1 MKKMMKFL
9 IGAAATGAAIAG
21 TFYVIEKYFNKDE
34 SEDFDEEEFEDVF
47 ADEVDDR
54 EYVTLDLPATRW
66 KEMSLRKM
74 RRMTQSNFRTN
85 DSGKDKRIL

>member
-9 IGAAATGAAIAG
+9 VGAAAIGAATAG
-21 TFYVIEKYFNKDE
+21 TFYVIEKYCNKDE

-54 EYVTLDLPATRW
+54 EYVTLDIDGN
-66 KEMSLRKM
+66 EMEGNESEE
-74 RRMTQSNFRTN
+74 
-85 DSGKDKRIL
+85 DAEDDAE

>member
-9 IGAAATGAAIAG
+9 VGAAATGAAIAG

-54 EYVTLDLPATRW
+54 EYVFKQKTAY
-66 KEMSLRKM
+66 EMEGNESEE
-74 RRMTQSNFRTN
+74 
-85 DSGKDKRIL
+85 DAEDDAE

>member
-34 SEDFDEEEFEDVF
+34 SDEEEFEDVF

-54 EYVTLDLPATRW
+54 EYVTLDIDGN
-66 KEMSLRKM
+66 EMEGNESEE
-74 RRMTQSNFRTN
+74 
-85 DSGKDKRIL
+85 DAEDDAE

>member
-9 IGAAATGAAIAG
+9 VGAAATGAAIAG

-47 ADEVDDR
+47 ADED
-54 EYVTLDLPATRW
+54 
-66 KEMSLRKM
+66 
-74 RRMTQSNFRTN
+74 
-85 DSGKDKRIL
+85 G

>member
-34 SEDFDEEEFEDVF
+34 SEVF

-54 EYVTLDLPATRW
+54 EYVTLDIDGN
-66 KEMSLRKM
+66 EMEGNESEE
-74 RRMTQSNFRTN
+74 
-85 DSGKDKRIL
+85 DAEDDAE

>member
-9 IGAAATGAAIAG
+9 VGAATTGAAIAG
-21 TFYVIEKYFNKDE
+21 TFYVIKKYFNKDE

-54 EYVTLDLPATRW
+54 EYVTLDIDGN
-66 KEMSLRKM
+66 EMEGNESEE
-74 RRMTQSNFRTN
+74 
-85 DSGKDKRIL
+85 DAEDDAE

>member
-9 IGAAATGAAIAG
+9 VGAAAIGAAIAG
-21 TFYVIEKYFNKDE
+21 TFYVIEKYFNKDK

-54 EYVTLDLPATRW
+54 EYVTLDIDGN
-66 KEMSLRKM
+66 EMEGNESEE
-74 RRMTQSNFRTN
+74 
-85 DSGKDKRIL
+85 DAEDDAE

>member
-34 SEDFDEEEFEDVF
+34 SEDFDEEEFKDVF

-54 EYVTLDLPATRW
+54 EYVTLDFDGKAINPKKIR
-66 KEMSLRKM
+66 SRK
-74 RRMTQSNFRTN
+74 RAAKGQKSQIGT
-85 DSGKDKRIL
+85 K

>member
-9 IGAAATGAAIAG
+9 VGRSYRQQQIAG

-54 EYVTLDLPATRW
+54 EYVTLDIDGN
-66 KEMSLRKM
+66 EMEGNESEE
-74 RRMTQSNFRTN
+74 
-85 DSGKDKRIL
+85 DAEDDAE

>member
-1 MKKMMKFL
+1 MAYEENDEIF
-9 IGAAATGAAIAG
+9 GRAAAIGAAIAG

-54 EYVTLDLPATRW
+54 EYVTLDIDGN
-66 KEMSLRKM
+66 EMEGNESEE
-74 RRMTQSNFRTN
+74 
-85 DSGKDKRIL
+85 DAEDDAE

>member
-9 IGAAATGAAIAG
+9 VGAAATGAAIAG

-54 EYVTLDLPATRW
+54 EYVTLDIDGN
-66 KEMSLRKM
+66 EMEGNESEEDAEDDAEY
-74 RRMTQSNFRTN
+74 FRTN
-85 DSGKDKRIL
+85 VPVKTKEY